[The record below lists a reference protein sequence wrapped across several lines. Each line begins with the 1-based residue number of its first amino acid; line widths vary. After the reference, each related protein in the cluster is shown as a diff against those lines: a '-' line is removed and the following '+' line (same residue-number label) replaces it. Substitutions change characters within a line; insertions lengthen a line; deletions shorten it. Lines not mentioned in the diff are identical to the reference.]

1 VRICA
6 LLEVASDD
14 DGPQYVVGTTSFDVV
29 PAPNVG
35 GHLVHQLGPRAEDDE
50 VGHRSRVGGER
61 RSRRPCRGDLRPVVN
76 WWNWLWGDRSAS
88 VTKALQANQAPQKKL
103 QQMSTSGNALGQ
115 IAAPGGVLGRMP
127 ELPRMVNG
135 KIVYSG
141 NGVLAEGTGPLVT
154 GDDDGVLAGVGSG
167 TTALGKD
174 NVSKVVAAGGGNV
187 VAAGAGRVAPGG
199 GNVVARGR
207 ERRRAGGGNVVAPG
221 GGNVVAPVAGTSS
234 RRGRERRRAG
244 WRQPAGGG
252 FVVAAGGGNVVAAG
266 GATSAASWS
275 GARE

>member
-1 VRICA
+1 VGDTWYTNSGRA
-6 LLEVASDD
+6 LKTTKSGTVLASAASAGPVARAA
-14 DGPQYVVGTTSFDVV
+14 GIFD
-29 PAPNVG
+29 
-35 GHLVHQLGPRAEDDE
+35 
-50 VGHRSRVGGER
+50 
-61 RSRRPCRGDLRPVVN
+61 PVVN

-187 VAAGAGRVAPGG
+187 VAPGWRERRRSGWRERRRAG
-199 GNVVARGR
+199 GR
-207 ERRRAGGGNVVAPG
+207 ERRRSGGGKRRRSGGGNVVAPG
-221 GGNVVAPVAGTSS
+221 GANLQAAASSSQRAAATSS
-234 RRGRERRRAG
+234 R
-244 WRQPAGGG
+244 PA
-252 FVVAAGGGNVVAAG
+252 AR
-266 GATSAASWS
+266 TSAASWS